1 MKSINIGLLGFGTVG
16 TGVIKILQQNS
27 GVIEKRLG
35 AKLNLKWIADLDIER
50 DRGVRVD
57 KNILTKDANKVLN
70 DPEVNIVIELIGGYE
85 PAKSFILQALKNKKH
100 VVTANK
106 ALLAKNGSEIFE
118 TASKNNV
125 DIGFEA
131 SVGGGIPII
140 RAIKEGFT
148 ANNIQSVYG
157 IVNGT
162 CNYILSKMSDEG
174 RPFNEVLKEAQ
185 ALGFAEANPSLD
197 IDGIDSAHKVTILA
211 SLCFGVRVDFDKVY
225 TEGISRITPIDINF
239 AREFGYRIK
248 LLAITKRSG
257 NEIEVRVHP
266 TMVKEDNPISK
277 VNGVLNAIEIIGD
290 AVGENML
297 IGRGAGDMPTGSA
310 IVGDVIEISR
320 NILNGGVN
328 RVSPLSFLPKYIEDA
343 KIKSID
349 NIISEYYIRF
359 SVLDK
364 PGVLSKISGILG
376 NNSISISSVIQKGR
390 GEKGGVPLVVMTHSA
405 KEKDIQKA
413 LSEIDKLDVVLDK
426 SVLIR
431 VENGEKV

>member
-1 MKSINIGLLGFGTVG
+1 MKTINLGLLGFGTVG
-16 TGVIKILQQNS
+16 AGVVKILQQNA
-27 GVIEKRLG
+27 GVIERRLG
-35 AKLNLKWIADLDIER
+35 AKLNLKGIADLDIEK
-50 DRGVRVD
+50 DRGVEVD
-57 KNILTKDANKVLN
+57 KSILTKDAYKILN
-70 DPEVNIVIELIGGYE
+70 DPEIDIVIELIGGYE
-85 PAKSFILQALKNKKH
+85 PARTLILHALSHKKH
-100 VVTANK
+100 AVTANK
-106 ALLAKNGSEIFE
+106 ALLSKHGSEIFE
-118 TASKNNV
+118 ASVKNKV

-140 RAIKEGFT
+140 RAMKEGFP

-174 RPFNEVLKEAQ
+174 KPFNEVLKEAQ
-185 ALGFAEANPSLD
+185 ALGFAEANPNLD
-197 IDGIDSAHKVTILA
+197 IGGGDSAHKITILA
-211 SLCFGVRVDFDKVY
+211 SLAFGARVDISKVY
-225 TEGISRITPIDINF
+225 TEGISRITPVDINF

-266 TMVKEDNPISK
+266 TMIKEDNPISK
-277 VNGVLNAIEIIGD
+277 VNGVLNAIEVTGD
-290 AVGENML
+290 MVGENML
-297 IGRGAGDMPTGSA
+297 IGKGAGSLPTGSA
-310 IVGDVIEISR
+310 IVGDIIEISR
-320 NILNGGVN
+320 NILNGGIG
-328 RVSPLSFLPKYIEDA
+328 RVPPLSFLPGYIEDA
-343 KIKSID
+343 KIK
-349 NIISEYYIRF
+349 NINEIVSEYYIRF
-359 SVLDK
+359 SVVDK

-376 NNSISISSVIQKGR
+376 NHYISISSVIQKGR

-431 VENGEKV
+431 VENGERG